1 MTERRVVNWK
11 YLPKKVIWNW
21 NHIAYEDRWRQCAGC
36 QHWCMLFVGDASDM
50 PMENESW
57 RSSPLANVTQMAC
70 PVSVH
75 AEKVMCHECCEIA
88 EHYRIHE
95 KSQTDMEDPNVMW
108 KVHLLRVFMAAFR
121 LVKVTPKNANK
132 VTPRK
137 QALMILVEQFIT
149 SDLQDE

>member
-1 MTERRVVNWK
+1 
-11 YLPKKVIWNW
+11 
-21 NHIAYEDRWRQCAGC
+21 
-36 QHWCMLFVGDASDM
+36 
-50 PMENESW
+50 MENESW